1 MKPLRRFLT
10 MRVPHKISAV
20 LCVLVS
26 SATLLSSLVVP
37 VQAEDGQLPIAIQI
51 EGRGYGHGRGMSQ
64 YGSYGYATVYGWSW
78 DAILNFYYGGATG
91 NTLGSLADPG
101 QEMTTW
107 LSAMNNAQT
116 AVISDGNNAVFLQ
129 DPTPGR
135 TWGSLVAREVANRVY
150 RVWGTQ
156 ERRCATAGADP
167 AAEGFSLIGD
177 VQNVASFTTTV
188 GADPAAAPTQLIGL
202 CEPRTGSTKFKIRY
216 YRGEVRA
223 VNNSRGENR
232 TINATSIESY
242 LRGVVPRE
250 SPAEWGAAAGGAGM
264 NALRAQSVAARS
276 YSATENRY
284 AGLARTCDTQDCQ
297 VYGGAL
303 LRESI
308 NASPTALEHPYT
320 DQAIAETAG
329 VVVVT
334 PKGLP
339 SRTEFTSS
347 NGGRT
352 AGGTFPA
359 QADPGDLASEPVN
372 SLLVWTRV
380 FSAAAIQAK
389 YPAVGTLTSVVTNH
403 DGLGGDWNG
412 YATSVTINGTAGSV
426 TVTGWAFKTTFD
438 IPAPWFE
445 TTSVV
450 SAPFDAAPVG
460 SFLFIG
466 DSVGESIK
474 AEFNAVVAPAYPSMN
489 YQALSNRCMVGPS
502 CVAAASGLPDA
513 PAIIN
518 SLTPEQYPNI
528 AIIQLGYNDDPNT
541 LQSDVDQVVNS
552 LNARGIQRIVF
563 INLSTRRSS
572 RNYSLSNAVLAN
584 AATSYPNVSVLD
596 WNAASSDPT
605 QGRWFK
611 DDVHLTNTGRA
622 QFALFLRNQLDALRA
637 NGLIASGTAT
647 IVPLGVPIARGDRG
661 DNVKLL
667 QTQLNTY
674 FKLPKKKRIVVDG
687 VFGKG
692 TASWVSQLETNNGFV
707 VDGIADDAVLAVLSI
722 DPSTITLKL
731 GMKHTTVATAQT
743 ALARVLKVKVKAD
756 GVFGSGT
763 LRLVKRFQKSVGL
776 KQSGVINRETWMALL
791 SASTQQ

>member
-1 MKPLRRFLT
+1 

-26 SATLLSSLVVP
+26 SAMLLSTIVTP
-37 VQAEDGQLPIAIQI
+37 VRADDGQLPIAIQI

-91 NTLGSLADPG
+91 NTLGSLANPD

-107 LSAMNNAQT
+107 LREMNNAQT

-156 ERRCATAGADP
+156 ERRCATAGVDP

-188 GADPAAAPTQLIGL
+188 GADPAAAPTQVIGL
-202 CEPRTGSTKFKIRY
+202 CEPRVGSTRFKIRY
-216 YRGEVRA
+216 YRGEIRA
-223 VNNSRGENR
+223 MNNSRGENR
-232 TINATSIESY
+232 TINATSLESY

-276 YSATENRY
+276 YAATENRY
-284 AGLARTCDTQDCQ
+284 AGLARTCDSQDCQ

-308 NASPTALEHPYT
+308 NANPTALEHPYT

-329 VVVVT
+329 VVVMT

-426 TVTGWAFKTTFD
+426 TVSGWTFKTTFD

-445 TTSVV
+445 TTNVV

-466 DSVGESIK
+466 DSVGESMR
-474 AEFNAVVAPAYPSMN
+474 AEFNAVVTPAYPSMN

-502 CVAAASGLPDA
+502 CVAAAVGLPDA

-541 LQSDVDQVVNS
+541 LQSDVDQVVNA
-552 LNARGIQRIVF
+552 LNARGIQRVVF
-563 INLSTRRSS
+563 INLSTRRTS
-572 RNYSLSNAVLAN
+572 RNYALSNAVLAN
-584 AATSYPNVSVLD
+584 AANSYPNVSVLD

-605 QGRWFK
+605 QGRWFR
-611 DDVHLTNTGRA
+611 DDIHLTNTGRA
-622 QFALFLRNQLDALRA
+622 QFALFIRNQLDALRA

-647 IVPLGVPIARGDRG
+647 IVPLGVPMARGDRG
-661 DNVKLL
+661 DNVRLL

-692 TASWVSQLETNNGFV
+692 TASWVSQLETNNGFA

-731 GMKHTTVATAQT
+731 GTRHATVATAQT

-756 GVFGSGT
+756 GVFGPGT
-763 LRLVKRFQKSVGL
+763 VRLVKRFQKTVGL
-776 KQSGVINRETWMALL
+776 KQSGVINQETWMALL
-791 SASTQQ
+791 SASSQQ

>member
-1 MKPLRRFLT
+1 

-26 SATLLSSLVVP
+26 SAMLLSTIVAP
-37 VQAEDGQLPIAIQI
+37 VRADDGQLPIAIQI

-91 NTLGSLADPG
+91 NTLGSLANPG

-107 LSAMNNAQT
+107 FREMNNAQT

-188 GADPAAAPTQLIGL
+188 GADPAAAPTQVIGL
-202 CEPRTGSTKFKIRY
+202 CEPRVGSTRFKIRY
-216 YRGEVRA
+216 YRGEIRA

-232 TINATSIESY
+232 TINATSLDNY

-276 YSATENRY
+276 YAATENRY
-284 AGLARTCDTQDCQ
+284 AGLARTCDSQDCQ

-308 NASPTALEHPYT
+308 NANPTALEHPYT

-329 VVVVT
+329 VVVMT

-426 TVTGWAFKTTFD
+426 TVSGWTFKTTFD

-445 TTSVV
+445 TTNVV

-466 DSVGESIK
+466 DSVGESMR
-474 AEFNAVVAPAYPSMN
+474 AEFNAVVTPAYPSMN

-502 CVAAASGLPDA
+502 CVAAAVGLPDA

-541 LQSDVDQVVNS
+541 LQSDVDQVVNA
-552 LNARGIQRIVF
+552 LNARGIQRVVF
-563 INLSTRRSS
+563 INLSTRRTS
-572 RNYSLSNAVLAN
+572 RNYALSNAVLAN
-584 AATSYPNVSVLD
+584 AANSYPNVSVLD

-605 QGRWFK
+605 QGRWFR
-611 DDVHLTNTGRA
+611 DDIHLTNTGRA
-622 QFALFLRNQLDALRA
+622 QFALFIRNQLDALRA

-647 IVPLGVPIARGDRG
+647 IVPLGVPMARGDRG
-661 DNVKLL
+661 DNVRLL

-692 TASWVSQLETNNGFV
+692 TASWVSQLETNNGFA

-731 GMKHTTVATAQT
+731 GMRHATVATAQT

-756 GVFGSGT
+756 GVFGPGT
-763 LRLVKRFQKSVGL
+763 VRLVKRFQKTVGL
-776 KQSGVINRETWMALL
+776 KQSGVINQETWMALL
-791 SASTQQ
+791 SASSQQ

>member
-1 MKPLRRFLT
+1 VKPLRRFLT

-26 SATLLSSLVVP
+26 SATLLSTVVVP
-37 VQAEDGQLPIAIQI
+37 VQADDGQLPIAIQI

-107 LSAMNNAQT
+107 LREMNNAQT

-156 ERRCATAGADP
+156 ERRCASAGADP
-167 AAEGFSLIGD
+167 AAEGFALIGD

-188 GADPAAAPTQLIGL
+188 GADPAATPTQLIGL
-202 CEPRTGSTKFKIRY
+202 CEPRTGSTRFKIRY
-216 YRGEVRA
+216 YRGELRA

-264 NALRAQSVAARS
+264 NALRAQAVAARS

-284 AGLARTCDTQDCQ
+284 AGLARTCDSQDCQ

-308 NASPTALEHPYT
+308 NANPTALEHPYT

-329 VVVVT
+329 VVVMT

-372 SLLVWTRV
+372 ALLVWTRV

-426 TVTGWAFKTTFD
+426 SVTGWAFKTTFD

-445 TTSVV
+445 TTNVV

-466 DSVGESIK
+466 DSVGESMK
-474 AEFNAVVAPAYPSMN
+474 AEFNAVITPAYPSMN

-502 CVAAASGLPDA
+502 CVAAAIGLPDA

-528 AIIQLGYNDDPNT
+528 AVIQLGYNDDPNT
-541 LQSDVDQVVNS
+541 LQSDVDQVVNA
-552 LNARGIQRIVF
+552 LNARGIQRVVF
-563 INLSTRRSS
+563 VNLSTRRTS
-572 RNYSLSNAVLAN
+572 RNYALSNAVLAN

-605 QGRWFK
+605 QGRWFR
-611 DDVHLTNTGRA
+611 DDIHLTNTGRA
-622 QFALFLRNQLDALRA
+622 QFALFIRNQLDALRA

-647 IVPLGVPIARGDRG
+647 IVPLGVPMARGDRG

-692 TASWVSQLETNNGFV
+692 TASWVTQLETNNGLP

-731 GMKHTTVATAQT
+731 GTKHATVATAQT

-756 GVFGSGT
+756 GVFGPGT
-763 LRLVKRFQKSVGL
+763 VRLVKRFQKTVGL
-776 KQSGVINRETWMALL
+776 KRSGVINRETWLALL
-791 SASTQQ
+791 SASSQQ

>member
-1 MKPLRRFLT
+1 

-20 LCVLVS
+20 VCVLVS
-26 SATLLSSLVVP
+26 SATLLSTVVVP
-37 VQAEDGQLPIAIQI
+37 VQADDGQLPIAIQI
-51 EGRGYGHGRGMSQ
+51 DGRGYGHGRGMSQ

-107 LSAMNNAQT
+107 LREMNNAQT

-156 ERRCATAGADP
+156 ERRCASAGADP
-167 AAEGFSLIGD
+167 AAEGFALIGD

-202 CEPRTGSTKFKIRY
+202 CEPRTGSTRFKIRY
-216 YRGEVRA
+216 YRGELRA

-264 NALRAQSVAARS
+264 NALRAQAVAARS

-284 AGLARTCDTQDCQ
+284 AGLARTCDSQDCQ

-308 NASPTALEHPYT
+308 NANPTALEHPYT

-329 VVVVT
+329 VVVMT

-372 SLLVWTRV
+372 ALLVWTRV

-445 TTSVV
+445 TTNVV

-466 DSVGESIK
+466 DSVGESMK
-474 AEFNAVVAPAYPSMN
+474 AEFNAVVTPAYPSMN

-502 CVAAASGLPDA
+502 CVAAAIGLPDA

-528 AIIQLGYNDDPNT
+528 AVIQLGYNDDPNT
-541 LQSDVDQVVNS
+541 LQSDVDQVVNA
-552 LNARGIQRIVF
+552 LNARGIQRVVF
-563 INLSTRRSS
+563 INLSTRRTS
-572 RNYSLSNAVLAN
+572 RNYALSNAVLAN

-596 WNAASSDPT
+596 WNAASSAPT
-605 QGRWFK
+605 QGRWFR
-611 DDVHLTNTGRA
+611 DDIHLTNTGRA
-622 QFALFLRNQLDALRA
+622 QFALFIRNQLDALRA

-647 IVPLGVPIARGDRG
+647 IVPLGVPMARGDRG

-692 TASWVSQLETNNGFV
+692 TASWVTQLETNNGLP

-731 GMKHTTVATAQT
+731 GTKHATVATAQT

-756 GVFGSGT
+756 GVFGPGT
-763 LRLVKRFQKSVGL
+763 VRLVKRFQKIVGL
-776 KQSGVINRETWMALL
+776 KRSGVINRETWLALL
-791 SASTQQ
+791 SASSQQ

>member
-1 MKPLRRFLT
+1 

-26 SATLLSSLVVP
+26 SATLLSTVVVP
-37 VQAEDGQLPIAIQI
+37 VQADDGQLPIAIQI

-107 LSAMNNAQT
+107 LREMNNAQT

-156 ERRCATAGADP
+156 ERRCASAGADP
-167 AAEGFSLIGD
+167 AAEGFALIGD

-202 CEPRTGSTKFKIRY
+202 CEPRTGSTRFKIRY
-216 YRGEVRA
+216 YRGELRA

-264 NALRAQSVAARS
+264 NALRAQAVAARS

-284 AGLARTCDTQDCQ
+284 AGLARTCDSQDCQ

-308 NASPTALEHPYT
+308 NANPTALEHPYT

-329 VVVVT
+329 VVVMT

-372 SLLVWTRV
+372 ALLVWTRV

-412 YATSVTINGTAGSV
+412 YVTSVTINGTAGSV

-445 TTSVV
+445 TTNVV

-466 DSVGESIK
+466 DSVGESMR
-474 AEFNAVVAPAYPSMN
+474 AEFNAVVTPAYPSMN

-502 CVAAASGLPDA
+502 CVAAAIGLPDA

-528 AIIQLGYNDDPNT
+528 AVIQLGYNDDPNT
-541 LQSDVDQVVNS
+541 LQSDVDQVVNA
-552 LNARGIQRIVF
+552 LNARGIQRVVF
-563 INLSTRRSS
+563 INLSTRRTS
-572 RNYSLSNAVLAN
+572 RNYALSNAVLAN

-596 WNAASSDPT
+596 WNAASSAPT
-605 QGRWFK
+605 QGRWFR
-611 DDVHLTNTGRA
+611 DDIHLTNTGRA
-622 QFALFLRNQLDALRA
+622 QFALFIRNQLDALRA
-637 NGLIASGTAT
+637 NGLIASGIAT
-647 IVPLGVPIARGDRG
+647 IVPLGVPMARGDRG
-661 DNVKLL
+661 NNVKLL

-674 FKLPKKKRIVVDG
+674 FKLPKKKRIVIDG

-692 TASWVSQLETNNGFV
+692 TASWVTQLETNNGLP

-731 GMKHTTVATAQT
+731 GTKHATVATAQT

-756 GVFGSGT
+756 GVFGPGT
-763 LRLVKRFQKSVGL
+763 VRLVKRFQKTVGL
-776 KQSGVINRETWMALL
+776 KQSGVINRETWLALL
-791 SASTQQ
+791 SASSQR

>member
-1 MKPLRRFLT
+1 

-26 SATLLSSLVVP
+26 SATLLSTVVVP
-37 VQAEDGQLPIAIQI
+37 VQADDGQLPIAIQI

-107 LSAMNNAQT
+107 LREMNNAQT

-156 ERRCATAGADP
+156 ERRCASAGADP
-167 AAEGFSLIGD
+167 AAEGFALIGD

-202 CEPRTGSTKFKIRY
+202 CEPRTGSTRFKIRY
-216 YRGEVRA
+216 YRGELRA

-264 NALRAQSVAARS
+264 NALRAQAVAARS

-284 AGLARTCDTQDCQ
+284 AGLARTCDSQDCQ

-308 NASPTALEHPYT
+308 NANPTALEHPYT

-329 VVVVT
+329 VVVMT

-372 SLLVWTRV
+372 ALLVWTRV

-445 TTSVV
+445 TTNVV

-466 DSVGESIK
+466 DSVGESMR
-474 AEFNAVVAPAYPSMN
+474 AEFNAVVTPAYPSMN

-502 CVAAASGLPDA
+502 CVATAIGLPDA

-528 AIIQLGYNDDPNT
+528 AVIQLGYNDDPNT
-541 LQSDVDQVVNS
+541 LQSDVDQVVNA
-552 LNARGIQRIVF
+552 LNARGIQRVVF
-563 INLSTRRSS
+563 VNLSTRRTS
-572 RNYSLSNAVLAN
+572 RNYALSNAVLAN

-605 QGRWFK
+605 QGRWFR
-611 DDVHLTNTGRA
+611 DDIHLTNTGRA
-622 QFALFLRNQLDALRA
+622 QFALFIRNQLDALRA

-647 IVPLGVPIARGDRG
+647 IVPLGVPMARGDRG

-692 TASWVSQLETNNGFV
+692 TASWVTQLETNNGLP

-731 GMKHTTVATAQT
+731 GTKHATVATAQT

-756 GVFGSGT
+756 GVFGPGT
-763 LRLVKRFQKSVGL
+763 VRLVKRFQKTVGL
-776 KQSGVINRETWMALL
+776 KRSGVINRETWLALL
-791 SASTQQ
+791 SASSQQ

>member
-1 MKPLRRFLT
+1 
-10 MRVPHKISAV
+10 MRVPHKFSAV

-26 SATLLSSLVVP
+26 SAMLLSTLVTP

-167 AAEGFSLIGD
+167 GSEGFTLIGD

-188 GADPAAAPTQLIGL
+188 GADPAAIPTQLIGM
-202 CEPRTGSTKFKIRY
+202 CEPRTGTTKFKVRY

-232 TINATSIESY
+232 TINAASMESY

-264 NALRAQSVAARS
+264 NALRAQAVAARS

-284 AGLARTCDTQDCQ
+284 AGLARTCDSQDCQ

-308 NASPTALEHPYT
+308 NATPTALENAYT

-329 VVVVT
+329 VVVLT

-359 QADPGDLASEPVN
+359 QADPGDLASDPVN

-412 YATSVTINGTAGSV
+412 YASTVTINGTAGSV

-466 DSVGESIK
+466 DSVGESMK
-474 AEFNAVVAPAYPSMN
+474 AEFSAVVTPSYPSMN
-489 YQALSNRCMVGPS
+489 YQALTNRCMVGPS

-541 LQSDVDQVVNS
+541 MQADVDQVVNA
-552 LNARGIQRIVF
+552 LNARGIQRVVF
-563 INLSTRRSS
+563 INLSTRRTS
-572 RNYSLSNAVLAN
+572 RNYALSNAVLAN
-584 AATSYPNVSVLD
+584 AVNSYPNVSVLD
-596 WNAASSDPT
+596 WNAASIDPS
-605 QGRWFK
+605 QSRWFK

-622 QFALFLRNQLDALRA
+622 QFALFIRNQLDALRA
-637 NGLIASGTAT
+637 NGTIASGTAT
-647 IVPLGVPIARGDRG
+647 IVPLGVPMAKGDRG

-674 FKLPKKKRIVVDG
+674 LNLPKKKRMKIDG

-692 TASWVSQLETNNGFV
+692 TAAWVSQVETNNGLA

-722 DPSTITLKL
+722 DPSTIKLKL
-731 GMKHTTVATAQT
+731 GMKHATVATAQT

-756 GVFGSGT
+756 GVFGTGT
-763 LRLVKRFQKSVGL
+763 QRLVKRFQKTVGL

-791 SASTQQ
+791 SASSQQ

>member
-1 MKPLRRFLT
+1 

-26 SATLLSSLVVP
+26 SATLLSTVVVP
-37 VQAEDGQLPIAIQI
+37 VQADDGQLPIAIQI

-107 LSAMNNAQT
+107 LREMNNAQT

-156 ERRCATAGADP
+156 ERRCASAGADP
-167 AAEGFSLIGD
+167 AAEGFALIGD

-202 CEPRTGSTKFKIRY
+202 CEPRTGSTRFKIRY
-216 YRGEVRA
+216 YRGELRA

-264 NALRAQSVAARS
+264 NALRAQAVAARS

-284 AGLARTCDTQDCQ
+284 AGLARTCDSQDCQ

-308 NASPTALEHPYT
+308 NANPTALEHPYT

-329 VVVVT
+329 VVVMT

-372 SLLVWTRV
+372 ALLVWTRV

-445 TTSVV
+445 TTNVV
-450 SAPFDAAPVG
+450 SAPFDVAPVG

-466 DSVGESIK
+466 DSVGESIR
-474 AEFNAVVAPAYPSMN
+474 AEFNAVVTPAYPSMN

-502 CVAAASGLPDA
+502 CVAAAIGLPDA

-528 AIIQLGYNDDPNT
+528 AVIQLGYNDDPNT
-541 LQSDVDQVVNS
+541 LQSDVDQVVNA
-552 LNARGIQRIVF
+552 LNARGIQRVVF
-563 INLSTRRSS
+563 INLSTRRTS
-572 RNYSLSNAVLAN
+572 RNYALSNAVLAN

-596 WNAASSDPT
+596 WNAASSAPT
-605 QGRWFK
+605 QGRWFR
-611 DDVHLTNTGRA
+611 DDIHLTNTGRA
-622 QFALFLRNQLDALRA
+622 QFALFIRNQLDALRA
-637 NGLIASGTAT
+637 NGLIASGIAT
-647 IVPLGVPIARGDRG
+647 IVPLGVPMARGDRG
-661 DNVKLL
+661 NNVKLL

-674 FKLPKKKRIVVDG
+674 FKLPKKKRIVIDG

-692 TASWVSQLETNNGFV
+692 TASWVTQLETNNGLP

-731 GMKHTTVATAQT
+731 GTKHATVATAQT

-756 GVFGSGT
+756 GVFGPGT
-763 LRLVKRFQKSVGL
+763 VRLVKRFQKTVGL
-776 KQSGVINRETWMALL
+776 KQSGVINRETWLALL
-791 SASTQQ
+791 SASSQR

>member
-1 MKPLRRFLT
+1 

-26 SATLLSSLVVP
+26 SVTLLSTFVVP
-37 VQAEDGQLPIAIQI
+37 AHAEDGQLPIAIQI

-78 DAILNFYYGGATG
+78 DQILNFYYGGATG

-116 AVISDGNNAVFLQ
+116 AVISDANTALFLQ
-129 DPTPGR
+129 DPAPGR

-156 ERRCATAGADP
+156 ERRCATAGVDP
-167 AAEGFSLIGD
+167 ASEGFTLIGD

-188 GADPAAAPTQLIGL
+188 GSDPAAAPSELIGL
-202 CEPRTGSTKFKIRY
+202 CEPRTGTTKFKIRY
-216 YRGEVRA
+216 YRGEIRA

-232 TINATSIESY
+232 TINAASIENY

-250 SPAEWGAAAGGAGM
+250 SPAEWGAAAGGAGI
-264 NALRAQSVAARS
+264 NALRAQAVAARS

-284 AGLARTCDTQDCQ
+284 AGLARTCDTQSCQ
-297 VYGGAL
+297 VYGGAM

-308 NASPTALEHPYT
+308 NANPTALEHPYT
-320 DQAIAETAG
+320 DQAVAETAS
-329 VVVVT
+329 VVVLT

-339 SRTEFTSS
+339 ARTEFTSS

-352 AGGTFPA
+352 AGGNFPA
-359 QADPGDLASEPVN
+359 QADPGDLASDPVN
-372 SLLVWTRV
+372 SLLVWTRI
-380 FSAAAIQAK
+380 FSAAAVQAK
-389 YPAVGTLTSVVTNH
+389 YPSVGTLTSVVTNH

-412 YATSVTINGTAGSV
+412 YASSVTINGTAGSV
-426 TVTGWAFKTTFD
+426 TVTGWAFKTAFD

-445 TTSVV
+445 TTSIV

-474 AEFNAVVAPAYPSMN
+474 AEFNAAVLPAYPTMN

-518 SLTPEQYPNI
+518 ALTPDKYPNI

-541 LQSDVDQVVNS
+541 LQSDVDQVVNA
-552 LNARGIQRIVF
+552 LNARGVQRVVF
-563 INLSTRRSS
+563 INLSTRRTS
-572 RNYSLSNAVLAN
+572 RNYALSNAVLAN

-596 WNAASSDPT
+596 WNAASSDPS
-605 QGRWFK
+605 QSRWFK

-622 QFALFLRNQLDALRA
+622 QFALFIRNQLDALRA
-637 NGLIASGTAT
+637 NGTIASGTAT
-647 IVPLGVPIARGDRG
+647 IVPLGVPIALGDRG
-661 DNVKLL
+661 DNVRLL

-674 FKLPKKKRIVVDG
+674 FNLPKKKRMRVDG
-687 VFGKG
+687 VFGKS
-692 TASWVSQLETNNGFV
+692 TAAWVSQLETNNGLP

-722 DPSTITLKL
+722 DPSVITLKV
-731 GMKHTTVATAQT
+731 GMKHATVATAQT
-743 ALARVLKVKVKAD
+743 ALARVLKVKVKVD

-763 LRLVKRFQKSVGL
+763 LRLVKRFQKTVGL
-776 KQSGVINRETWMALL
+776 KQTGVINRETWMALL
-791 SASTQQ
+791 SASSQQ

>member
-1 MKPLRRFLT
+1 

-26 SATLLSSLVVP
+26 SATLLSTVVVP
-37 VQAEDGQLPIAIQI
+37 VQADDGQLPIAIQI

-107 LSAMNNAQT
+107 LREMNNAQT

-156 ERRCATAGADP
+156 ERRCASAGADP
-167 AAEGFSLIGD
+167 AAEGFALIGD

-202 CEPRTGSTKFKIRY
+202 CEPRTGSTRFKIRY
-216 YRGEVRA
+216 FRGEVRA

-264 NALRAQSVAARS
+264 NALRAQAVAARS

-284 AGLARTCDTQDCQ
+284 AGLARTCDSQDCQ

-308 NASPTALEHPYT
+308 NANPTALEHPYT

-329 VVVVT
+329 VVVMT

-372 SLLVWTRV
+372 ALLVWTRV

-445 TTSVV
+445 TTNVV

-466 DSVGESIK
+466 DSVGESIR
-474 AEFNAVVAPAYPSMN
+474 AEFNAVVTPAYPSMN

-502 CVAAASGLPDA
+502 CVAPAIGLPDA

-528 AIIQLGYNDDPNT
+528 AVIQLGYNDDPNT
-541 LQSDVDQVVNS
+541 LQSDVDQVVNA
-552 LNARGIQRIVF
+552 LNARGIQRVVF
-563 INLSTRRSS
+563 VNLSTRRTS
-572 RNYSLSNAVLAN
+572 RNYALSNAVLAN

-596 WNAASSDPT
+596 WNAASSAPT
-605 QGRWFK
+605 QGRWFR
-611 DDVHLTNTGRA
+611 DDIHLTNTGRA
-622 QFALFLRNQLDALRA
+622 QFALFIRNQLDALRA

-647 IVPLGVPIARGDRG
+647 IVPLGVPMARGDRG

-667 QTQLNTY
+667 QTQLNSY

-692 TASWVSQLETNNGFV
+692 TASWVTQLETNNGLP

-731 GMKHTTVATAQT
+731 GTKHATVATAQT

-756 GVFGSGT
+756 GVFGPGT
-763 LRLVKRFQKSVGL
+763 VRLVKRFQKTVGL
-776 KQSGVINRETWMALL
+776 KRSGVINRETWLALL
-791 SASTQQ
+791 SASSQQ